1 MFWYD
6 IILIGNSQQA
16 VEETPPACGH
26 LPLAGEEL
34 LTDNWQLRTQKMD
47 NEQALVLYEEG
58 RAVSEIAEAMGVTP
72 PEINDL
78 LSKSDD
84 TQTVEVVRQ
93 DRHVRGLRRVRSLAD
108 GIIQVYLENLQET
121 LADPK
126 STAEQKKTAF
136 GEMDKV
142 IRISKLSSDRVLLAE
157 GKTTENIGLNGSA
170 EIPFSVVFTETY
182 ETPQEAAECRIE
194 ESADGG

>member
-1 MFWYD
+1 
-6 IILIGNSQQA
+6 
-16 VEETPPACGH
+16 
-26 LPLAGEEL
+26 
-34 LTDNWQLRTQKMD
+34 MD

-58 RAVSEIAEAMGVTP
+58 RAVSEIAEAMGVSL

-78 LSKSDD
+78 LSKSDQ

-93 DRHVRGLRRVRSLAD
+93 DRHVRTIRRIRALAD
-108 GIIQVYLENLQET
+108 DMTMDYLENLQET

-126 STAEQKKTAF
+126 STGEQKKAAF

-182 ETPQEAAECRIE
+182 ETPKETTDSTDDTDFNHE
-194 ESADGG
+194 ENTEKK

>member
-126 STAEQKKTAF
+126 STAEQRKAALADMD
-136 GEMDKV
+136 MDKV
-142 IRISKLSSDRVLLAE
+142 LRIAKLTSDRVLLAE
-157 GKTTENIGLNGSA
+157 GKTTENVGLNGSA
-170 EIPFSVVFTETY
+170 EIPFTVVFTETY
-182 ETPQEAAECRIE
+182 ETPKGTTEDTEKV
-194 ESADGG
+194 